1 MSVALGYS
9 HCIFSNYLFM
19 LTKEYPSNWSYSIY
33 FLNTDIFQ
41 KTRKIPK
48 ICKSEKG
55 NKWNGY
61 FNRAFFLPL
70 NPKRPPESSE
80 YFNAE
85 PPLFMITSEFFAPL
99 EKKSIRIFRD

>member
-41 KTRKIPK
+41 KTRKIPRFASWRK
-48 ICKSEKG
+48 EI
-55 NKWNGY
+55 NGMVILTELSFY
-61 FNRAFFLPL
+61 L
-70 NPKRPPESSE
+70 
-80 YFNAE
+80 
-85 PPLFMITSEFFAPL
+85 
-99 EKKSIRIFRD
+99 